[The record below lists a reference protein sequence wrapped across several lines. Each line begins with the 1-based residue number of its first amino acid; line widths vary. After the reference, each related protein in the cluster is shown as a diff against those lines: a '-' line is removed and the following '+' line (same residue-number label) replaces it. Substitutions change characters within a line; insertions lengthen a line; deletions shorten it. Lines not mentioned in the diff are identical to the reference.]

1 MCCEEGRGS
10 RCGGGVAYSNNI
22 TQAQL
27 INIHAAAIK
36 LFFPIIHSLSYEHNG
51 QSAEIKP
58 QWANKINEELKRCSE
73 KTKTKRGLIPRGE
86 GGEKDGAGGEGGRG
100 GLELICDSLDQE
112 Y

>member
-1 MCCEEGRGS
+1 MSGCEGIG
-10 RCGGGVAYSNNI
+10 GGGVADLNNT

-36 LFFPIIHSLSYEHNG
+36 LFFPIIHPLSYKHNG

-58 QWANKINEELKRCSE
+58 QWANERNEKLKRCAGE
-73 KTKTKRGLIPRGE
+73 KKTKGGLIPRGE
-86 GGEKDGAGGEGGRG
+86 GGGKKPAGVGEEKRKQELIRG
-100 GLELICDSLDQE
+100 GLDQE